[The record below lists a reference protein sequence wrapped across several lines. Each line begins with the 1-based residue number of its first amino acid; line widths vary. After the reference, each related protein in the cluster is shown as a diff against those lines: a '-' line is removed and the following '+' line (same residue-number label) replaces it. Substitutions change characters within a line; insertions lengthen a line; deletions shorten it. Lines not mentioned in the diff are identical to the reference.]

1 MQNKNQLI
9 TIILNCYN
17 GEKYL
22 NEALK
27 SVLRQS
33 YKNWELI
40 FWDNKSTDKSKKIF
54 KSFKDKRLRYFYSNK
69 HTSLYEAKNLA
80 IKKSKG
86 SYLTFIDVDDV
97 WEKNKLKEQI
107 KLFSDERVGVV
118 YGNMWIRNEINK
130 RTKIYWKTE
139 LPSGMIYNK
148 IIKNYCVGIIS
159 TMIRKNILNI
169 RKNVFNVKYNHIG
182 DFDLFIKL
190 SKKYKFG
197 VIQLPVATYRIHG
210 KNLSFI
216 NRKNEIYELKDWF
229 KNNEKK
235 LKKDE
240 KIFILNKIEQREF
253 INLKLKGEFLKTFR
267 FLINKKNLRY
277 KLKNL
282 ILLVLP
288 TKLLKTVLWY
298 Q

>member
-22 NEALK
+22 NEALR
-27 SVLRQS
+27 SVLSQS

-40 FWDNKSTDKSKKIF
+40 FWDNKSTDRSKKIF

-69 HTSLYEAKNLA
+69 HRPLYEAKNLA

-86 SYLTFIDVDDV
+86 SYLAFIDADDF

-107 KLFSDERVGVV
+107 KLFSDKRVGVV

-130 RTKIYWKTE
+130 RSKLYWKTQ
-139 LPSGMIYNK
+139 LPGGMIYNK

-159 TMIRKNILNI
+159 TMIRKKILNI
-169 RKNVFNVKYNHIG
+169 HKNIFNLKYNHIG

-190 SKKYKFG
+190 SRKHKFG
-197 VIQLPVATYRIHG
+197 VIQSPVATYRIHG

-229 KNNEKK
+229 NNNKKK

-240 KIFILNKIEQREF
+240 KVFILKRIEQREF
-253 INLKLKGEFLKTFR
+253 LNLKLKGEFLKTFR
-267 FLINKKNLRY
+267 FLINKKSLRY
-277 KLKNL
+277 KFKNL

-288 TKLLKTVLWY
+288 TQLLKTILWY

>member
-1 MQNKNQLI
+1 M
-9 TIILNCYN
+9 
-17 GEKYL
+17 
-22 NEALK
+22 
-27 SVLRQS
+27 
-33 YKNWELI
+33 
-40 FWDNKSTDKSKKIF
+40 
-54 KSFKDKRLRYFYSNK
+54 
-69 HTSLYEAKNLA
+69 
-80 IKKSKG
+80 
-86 SYLTFIDVDDV
+86 TFIDVDDV
-97 WEKNKLKEQI
+97 WERNKLKEQI

-139 LPSGMIYNK
+139 LPSGMIYNR

-190 SKKYKFG
+190 SRKYKFG

-235 LKKDE
+235 LKKEE
-240 KIFILNKIEQREF
+240 KIFILNRIEQREF

-282 ILLVLP
+282 VLLVLP

>member
-22 NEALK
+22 NEALR
-27 SVLRQS
+27 SVLSQS

-40 FWDNKSTDKSKKIF
+40 FWDNKSTDRSKKIF
-54 KSFKDKRLRYFYSNK
+54 KSFKDKRLKYFYSNT
-69 HTSLYEAKNLA
+69 HTPLYEAKNLA

-86 SYLTFIDVDDV
+86 SYLTFIDVDDL

-130 RTKIYWKTE
+130 RSKIYWKAE
-139 LPSGMIYNK
+139 LPGGMIYNK
-148 IIKNYCVGIIS
+148 IIQNYCIGIIS
-159 TMIRKNILNI
+159 TMIRKNILNK

-182 DFDLFIKL
+182 DFDLLIKL
-190 SKKYKFG
+190 SRKYKFG
-197 VIQLPVATYRIHG
+197 AIQSPVATYRIHG
-210 KNLSFI
+210 KNLSFT
-216 NRKNEIYELKDWF
+216 NRKNEIFELKDWF
-229 KNNEKK
+229 KNNKKK
-235 LKKDE
+235 LKKEE
-240 KIFILNKIEQREF
+240 KIFILNRIEQREF
-253 INLKLKGEFLKTFR
+253 LNLKLKGEFLKTFR

-277 KLKNL
+277 KFKNL
-282 ILLVLP
+282 ILLILP
-288 TKLLKTVLWY
+288 AQLLKTILWY

>member
-22 NEALK
+22 NDALK
-27 SVLRQS
+27 SILKQS

-69 HTSLYEAKNLA
+69 HTPLYEAKNLA

-130 RTKIYWKTE
+130 RSKIYWKTQ

-190 SKKYKFG
+190 SRKYKFG
-197 VIQLPVATYRIHG
+197 VIQSPVATYRIHG

-235 LKKDE
+235 LKKE
-240 KIFILNKIEQREF
+240 QKIFILNRIEQREF
-253 INLKLKGEFLKTFR
+253 LNLKLKGEFLKTFR

>member
-86 SYLTFIDVDDV
+86 SYLTFIDADDF

-118 YGNMWIRNEINK
+118 YGNMWILNEINK
-130 RTKIYWKTE
+130 RSKIYWKTQ
-139 LPSGMIYNK
+139 LPDGMIYNA

-159 TMIRKNILNI
+159 TMIRKNILNL

-190 SKKYKFG
+190 SRKYKFG
-197 VIQLPVATYRIHG
+197 VIQSPVATYRIHG

-216 NRKNEIYELKDWF
+216 NRKNEIYELRDWF
-229 KNNEKK
+229 NCNKKK
-235 LKKDE
+235 LKKE
-240 KIFILNKIEQREF
+240 EQIFILNRIEQREF
-253 INLKLKGEFLKTFR
+253 LNLKLNGEFLKTFR
-267 FLINKKNLRY
+267 FLIRKKKLRY
-277 KLKNL
+277 KFKNL

-288 TKLLKTVLWY
+288 TKLLKIILWY

>member
-22 NEALK
+22 NDALR
-27 SVLRQS
+27 SILLQS

-40 FWDNKSTDKSKKIF
+40 FWDNKSTDRSKKIF
-54 KSFKDKRLRYFYSNK
+54 KSFKDKRFRYFYSNK

-97 WEKNKLKEQI
+97 WEKNKLREQI
-107 KLFSDERVGVV
+107 KLFSDKRVGVV

-190 SKKYKFG
+190 SRKYKFG

-235 LKKDE
+235 LKKEE
-240 KIFILNKIEQREF
+240 KIFILNRIDQREF
-253 INLKLKGEFLKTFR
+253 INLKLKGKFLKTFR

-288 TKLLKTVLWY
+288 TQLLKTVLWY

>member
-22 NEALK
+22 NDALRSILK
-27 SVLRQS
+27 QS

-54 KSFKDKRLRYFYSNK
+54 KSFKDKRFRYFYSNK
-69 HTSLYEAKNLA
+69 HTPLYEAKNLA

-235 LKKDE
+235 LKEEE
-240 KIFILNKIEQREF
+240 KIFILNRIEQREF

>member
-22 NEALK
+22 NDALRSILK
-27 SVLRQS
+27 QS

-54 KSFKDKRLRYFYSNK
+54 KSFKDKRFRYFYSNK
-69 HTSLYEAKNLA
+69 HTPLYEAKNLA

-235 LKKDE
+235 LKEEE
-240 KIFILNKIEQREF
+240 KYLF
-253 INLKLKGEFLKTFR
+253 
-267 FLINKKNLRY
+267 
-277 KLKNL
+277 
-282 ILLVLP
+282 
-288 TKLLKTVLWY
+288 
-298 Q
+298 